1 MRAEGRFD
9 NTRVVY
15 VDKKKTQIYAC
26 WHTPLILAGLDL
38 HHVVSKLKVLHVKAL
53 LISNIGR
60 KCNKTMHD
68 KTNEK
73 APIETALLIVA
84 WLEVNALYIRK
95 TRIDQFHKLQ
105 FVEIRTEIR
114 YSYAKHL
121 QDDKVD
127 RAQQV
132 VLLPTGLITTAI
144 GGVVLTLLPKMS
156 SSLYLLDNS
165 A

>member
-1 MRAEGRFD
+1 
-9 NTRVVY
+9 
-15 VDKKKTQIYAC
+15 
-26 WHTPLILAGLDL
+26 
-38 HHVVSKLKVLHVKAL
+38 
-53 LISNIGR
+53 
-60 KCNKTMHD
+60 MHD